1 MRVRI
6 LAVAGVLAIA
16 LLLISGAGGAV
27 GTAAVGADPATV
39 VKQVGLLNY
48 AGPNC
53 PGIGWNCTTATN
65 VVQVASA
72 GGQNRFECAPADALL
87 TDEDTNICVIDQ
99 SGDSNKARCK
109 L

>member
-1 MRVRI
+1 MRARI

-16 LLLISGAGGAV
+16 LLLISGAGAV
-27 GTAAVGADPATV
+27 STAAVGVDPATAV
-39 VKQVGLLNY
+39 RQVGLLNY

-72 GGQNRFECAPADALL
+72 GGQNRFECDPAGLL
-87 TDEDTNICVIDQ
+87 TDEGTNTCVIVQ
-99 SGDSNKARCK
+99 TGDS
-109 L
+109 